1 MSKFTDS
8 EREALIL
15 IYEESKKWG
24 EELRNKVKAG
34 EIDPSKLVKLDLPIG
49 TELDPSKFSQTTQ
62 FFMAMGSENTRNI
75 SVPQTSLKAINKRE
89 ILRKHFPDWEERMNY
104 QKKQEKIYRS
114 GLARM
119 TQAKRVRMEKTF
131 KLTKKEQDAF
141 DYFNG
146 KNFYKEHQSIETPPN
161 IYDTRRSFL
170 LKIEKNKDMR
180 ENFLKSYNRRK
191 IEN

>member
-1 MSKFTDS
+1 MNLNQK
-8 EREALIL
+8 LIL
-15 IYEESKKWG
+15 GLSFGCVVLSTFVETNHKS
-24 EELRNKVKAG
+24 NFN
-34 EIDPSKLVKLDLPIG
+34 PSYSSVQSVVRLNG
-49 TELDPSKFSQTTQ
+49 GAQNSSS
-62 FFMAMGSENTRNI
+62 GNTPKI
-75 SVPQTSLKAINKRE
+75 AVPQTSPKAINKRE

-119 TQAKRVRMEKTF
+119 TEAKRVGMEKTF

-146 KNFYKEHQSIETPPN
+146 KNFYKEYQSIETPPN
-161 IYDTRRSFL
+161 IFDTRWSFL

>member
-1 MSKFTDS
+1 MTKEPFIS
-8 EREALIL
+8 
-15 IYEESKKWG
+15 
-24 EELRNKVKAG
+24 
-34 EIDPSKLVKLDLPIG
+34 
-49 TELDPSKFSQTTQ
+49 
-62 FFMAMGSENTRNI
+62 NI
-75 SVPQTSLKAINKRE
+75 SINNLYLYLKMNYNRLLIILLFLASNRRE
-89 ILRKHFPDWEERMNY
+89 MLRKHFPDWEERMNY

-119 TQAKRVRMEKTF
+119 TEAKRVRMEKTF

-161 IYDTRRSFL
+161 IYDTRWSFL

-180 ENFLKSYNRRK
+180 ENFLKSYNRKK

>member
-1 MSKFTDS
+1 MNLNQK
-8 EREALIL
+8 LIL
-15 IYEESKKWG
+15 GLSFGCVILSTFVGTNDES
-24 EELRNKVKAG
+24 NFN
-34 EIDPSKLVKLDLPIG
+34 PSYSSVQSVVRLNG
-49 TELDPSKFSQTTQ
+49 GAQNRSS
-62 FFMAMGSENTRNI
+62 GNTPKI
-75 SVPQTSLKAINKRE
+75 SVPQTSLKVINKRE
-89 ILRKHFPDWEERMNY
+89 ILRKHFPDWGERMNY
-104 QKKQEKIYRS
+104 QEKQEKIYRS

-119 TQAKRVRMEKTF
+119 TEAKRVGMEQTF

-146 KNFYKEHQSIETPPN
+146 KNFYKEHQSIKTPPN

-170 LKIEKNKDMR
+170 LKVEKNKDMR

>member
-1 MSKFTDS
+1 MA
-8 EREALIL
+8 EHR
-15 IYEESKKWG
+15 
-24 EELRNKVKAG
+24 
-34 EIDPSKLVKLDLPIG
+34 IG
-49 TELDPSKFSQTTQ
+49 RQ
-62 FFMAMGSENTRNI
+62 
-75 SVPQTSLKAINKRE
+75 E
-89 ILRKHFPDWEERMNY
+89 ILQRYLYHNDWEERMNY

-119 TQAKRVRMEKTF
+119 TEAKRVGMEKTF